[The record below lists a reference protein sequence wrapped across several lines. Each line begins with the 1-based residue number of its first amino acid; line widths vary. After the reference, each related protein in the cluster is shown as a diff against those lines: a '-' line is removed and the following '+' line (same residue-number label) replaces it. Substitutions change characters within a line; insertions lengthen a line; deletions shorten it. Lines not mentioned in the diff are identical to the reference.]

1 MTSEFAKPPRP
12 GPWPDRAGEVRSPGA
27 SAHGTGRGP
36 ERAENAGHGC
46 DGEDAATAAA
56 AG

>member
-1 MTSEFAKPPRP
+1 MTSKFINL
-12 GPWPDRAGEVRSPGA
+12 PWPAPAPDPADVRSSGA

-36 ERAENAGHGC
+36 ERAENAGDGC